1 MRTEIYIEGRRL
13 DLTQDIS
20 AEFTYQIDDIKDFG
34 SRNTNFSKTIVLP
47 GSARN
52 NKQFGYV
59 FEFTSANF
67 FDEAS
72 GNVGYN
78 FNAAKQAQC
87 TVYVDKVQIMK
98 GGLRLLEMVKTGDTI
113 EYECAIFG
121 ELGGFVNAV
130 ANARIEDLDFSAY
143 DHAWTWSN
151 IESSWE
157 YASGAASGFMP
168 GSGYYYPLI
177 DYGKVS
183 YANKRD
189 WDVRAFRPAVY
200 VREIVDQIV
209 TNAGYTWEG
218 DFLNTQLFK
227 RLIIPNN
234 GKDLVKT
241 SSTPLSASVSSTKTV
256 LTSAGT
262 ATNLLNYDTAV
273 LNAMTANPNKNTF
286 TYTGA
291 ATISVTATLNGYGYL
306 QSYQTVF
313 IRVLKNGTAIA
324 ESAQAGA
331 GAVNRPYF
339 FSIPFSTTLAT
350 NDTISVQFSTN
361 ITSNPTFLVT
371 AMTGNFILTSSAP
384 QIIPADYGDGIS
396 INANLPKGIFQ
407 RDFFSSILKMFN
419 LYVVEDTD
427 REKHLKIIPF
437 IDFYY
442 LGEDILLITDDFGTL
457 FNVDLQDQLL
467 LEPGSREFLDWSQK
481 LDRSKPI
488 RLRPM
493 SELNGRYFEYKF
505 KQDNDYY
512 SEQYQKKFSE
522 GYGDRIED
530 TGYEFAREKQ
540 TAEVIFTNT
549 VLVGYDGEDKVFPTI
564 FKLANDQEDR
574 TEHNIRIMQARKL
587 TGLNPYSIKNGSG
600 TTITSNVTA
609 YGYAGHLDDPDVPQ
623 VDISF
628 GAPKQLYYELVVSYP
643 SANLFNGFW
652 SDYVAEI
659 TDKDSK
665 LLIAFF
671 RLTDLDIYDLDFSR
685 LIYID
690 GALWRL
696 NKVIDYNPMAEDVTQ
711 VELLKVIEL
720 SYA

>member
-20 AEFTYQIDDIKDFG
+20 AEFTYQVDDIKDFG
-34 SRNTNFSKTIVLP
+34 SRNTNFTKTIVLP

-98 GGLRLLEMVKTGDTI
+98 GGIRLLEMVKTGDTI

-143 DHAWTWSN
+143 DHAWTLSN
-151 IESSWE
+151 ITQSWE
-157 YASGAASGFMP
+157 SMAASGVMP

-177 DYGKVS
+177 DYGQVS
-183 YANKRD
+183 YNSKRD
-189 WDVRAFRPAVY
+189 WDVKAFRPAIY
-200 VREIVDQIV
+200 VREAVDKIV
-209 TNAGYTWEG
+209 TDAGYTWEG
-218 DFLNTQLFK
+218 DFLDSPLFK
-227 RLIIPNN
+227 RLIVPNN

-241 SSTPLSASVSSTKTV
+241 SSTPLSAAVSTTKTV

-262 ATNLLNYDTAV
+262 STNLLNYDSAI
-273 LNAMTANPNKNTF
+273 LNGMTANVNKNTF

-291 ATISVTATLNGYGYL
+291 TTISVSAVLNGYGYL

-324 ESAQAGA
+324 ESVQAGA

-339 FSIPFSTTLAT
+339 FSIPFTTTLAT

-361 ITSNPTFLVT
+361 ITGNPTFLVT
-371 AMTGNFILTSSAP
+371 AMTGNFILTSSAS

-396 INANLPKGIFQ
+396 MNANLPKGVFQ

-419 LYVVEDTD
+419 LYVVEDTT

-442 LGEDILLITDDFGTL
+442 LGEDVLLITDDFGTL
-457 FNVDLQDQLL
+457 FDVDLQDQLL
-467 LEPGSREFLDWSQK
+467 LEPGTREFLDWTQK
-481 LDRSKPI
+481 MDRSRPI

-493 SELNGRYFEYKF
+493 SELNGRYFEYKW
-505 KQDNDYY
+505 KPDNDYY
-512 SEQYQKKFSE
+512 SEQYQKKYSE
-522 GYGDRIED
+522 AYGDRIED

-540 TAEVIFTNT
+540 TAEVIFANT
-549 VLVGYDGEDKVFPTI
+549 VLVGYDGEDKVFPTV
-564 FKLANDQEDR
+564 FKLANNQEDR
-574 TEHNIRIMQARKL
+574 TEHVIRIMQAKKITGVNSYAIRNGATTL
-587 TGLNPYSIKNGSG
+587 TN
-600 TTITSNVTA
+600 ITD

-623 VDISF
+623 VDLCF
-628 GAPKQLYYELVVSYP
+628 GAPKELQFEVAVSYP

-671 RLTDLDIYDLDFSR
+671 RLTEVDILNLDFSR

-696 NKVIDYNPMAEDVTQ
+696 NKVSDYNPMAEDVTQ

>member
-20 AEFTYQIDDIKDFG
+20 AEFTYQVDDIKDFG
-34 SRNTNFSKTIVLP
+34 SRNTNFTKTIVLP

-143 DHAWTWSN
+143 DHAWTLSN
-151 IESSWE
+151 ITQSWE
-157 YASGAASGFMP
+157 SMAASGVMP

-177 DYGKVS
+177 DYGQVS
-183 YANKRD
+183 YNSKRD
-189 WDVRAFRPAVY
+189 WDVKAFRPAIY
-200 VREIVDQIV
+200 VREAVDKIV
-209 TNAGYTWEG
+209 TDAGYTWEG
-218 DFLNTQLFK
+218 DFLDSPLFK
-227 RLIIPNN
+227 RLIVPNN

-241 SSTPLSASVSSTKTV
+241 SSTPLSAAVSTTKTV

-262 ATNLLNYDTAV
+262 STNLLNYDSAI
-273 LNAMTANPNKNTF
+273 LNGMTANVNKNTF

-291 ATISVTATLNGYGYL
+291 TTISVSAVLNGYGYL

-324 ESAQAGA
+324 ESVQAGA

-339 FSIPFSTTLAT
+339 FSIPFTTTLAT

-361 ITSNPTFLVT
+361 ITGNPTFLVT
-371 AMTGNFILTSSAP
+371 AMTGNFILTSSAS

-396 INANLPKGIFQ
+396 MNANLPKGVFQ

-419 LYVVEDTD
+419 LYVVEDTTK
-427 REKHLKIIPF
+427 EKHLKIIPF

-442 LGEDILLITDDFGTL
+442 LGEDVLLITDDFGTL
-457 FNVDLQDQLL
+457 FDVDLQDQLL
-467 LEPGSREFLDWSQK
+467 LEPGTREFLDWTQK
-481 LDRSKPI
+481 LDRSRPI

-512 SEQYQKKFSE
+512 SEQYQKKYSE
-522 GYGDRIED
+522 AYGDRIED

-540 TAEVIFTNT
+540 TAEVIFANT
-549 VLVGYDGEDKVFPTI
+549 VLVGYDGEDKVFPTV
-564 FKLANDQEDR
+564 FKLANNQEDR
-574 TEHNIRIMQARKL
+574 TEHVIRIMQAKKISGVNSYAIRNGATTL
-587 TGLNPYSIKNGSG
+587 TNL
-600 TTITSNVTA
+600 TD

-623 VDISF
+623 VDLCF
-628 GAPKQLYYELVVSYP
+628 GAPKELQFEVAVSYP

-671 RLTDLDIYDLDFSR
+671 RLTEVDILNLDFSR

-696 NKVIDYNPMAEDVTQ
+696 NKVSDYNPMAEDVTQ

>member
-113 EYECAIFG
+113 EYECAVFG

-130 ANARIEDLDFSAY
+130 ANSRIEDLDFSDY
-143 DHAWTWSN
+143 DHAWTVTN
-151 IESSWE
+151 ITQSWE
-157 YASGAASGFMP
+157 AIGASGMMP

-183 YANKRD
+183 YNSKRD
-189 WDVRAFRPAVY
+189 WDVRAFRPAIY
-200 VREIVDQIV
+200 VREAIDKIV
-209 TNAGYTWEG
+209 TDAGYTWEG
-218 DFLNTQLFK
+218 DFLDTPLFK

-234 GKDLVKT
+234 GKDLLKT
-241 SSTPLSASVSSTKTV
+241 SSTPLSAAVSSTKTV

-262 ATNLLNYDTAV
+262 AVNLLNYDSAV

-291 ATISVTATLNGYGYL
+291 TTISVSAVLNGYGYL
-306 QSYQTVF
+306 QSYQNVF

-324 ESAQAGA
+324 ESIQAGI
-331 GAVNRPYF
+331 GAITRPYF
-339 FSIPFSTTLAT
+339 FSLPFTTTLAT
-350 NDTISVQFSTN
+350 NDTISVQFQTQVG
-361 ITSNPTFLVT
+361 SNPTFLVT
-371 AMTGNFILTSSAP
+371 AMTGNFILTSSAS
-384 QIIPADYGDGIS
+384 QIIPADYGDNIAM
-396 INANLPKGIFQ
+396 NANLPKGVFQ

-419 LYVVEDTD
+419 LYVVEDTTRD
-427 REKHLKIIPF
+427 KHLKIIPF

-442 LGEDILLITDDFGTL
+442 LGEDVLLITDDFGTL
-457 FNVDLQDQLL
+457 FDVDLQDQLL
-467 LEPGSREFLDWSQK
+467 LEPGTRDFLDWTQK
-481 LDRSKPI
+481 MDRSRPI

-493 SELNGRYFEYKF
+493 SELNGRYFEYKY

-512 SEQYQKKFSE
+512 SEQYQKKYSE

-540 TAEVIFTNT
+540 TAEVIFANT

-564 FKLANDQEDR
+564 FKLSNNQEDR
-574 TEHNIRIMQARKL
+574 TEHVIRIMQAKKIEDVASYALRDGATTL
-587 TGLNPYSIKNGSG
+587 TNL
-600 TTITSNVTA
+600 TD

-623 VDISF
+623 VDLCF
-628 GAPKQLYYELVVSYP
+628 GAPKELQFEVAVSYP

-671 RLTDLDIYDLDFSR
+671 KLTEVDILNLDFSR

-696 NKVIDYNPMAEDVTQ
+696 NKVTDYNPMADDCTQ

>member
-1 MRTEIYIEGRRL
+1 MMTEIYIEGRRL

-20 AEFTYQIDDIKDFG
+20 AEFTYQIDDIKDFA

-59 FEFTSANF
+59 FEFGSANF

-98 GGLRLLEMVKTGDTI
+98 GGLRLLEIVRYGDVV

-130 ANARIEDLDFSAY
+130 ANSKIENLDFSSY
-143 DHAWTWSN
+143 DHAWNLTN
-151 IESSWE
+151 ITQSWDNM
-157 YASGAASGFMP
+157 AASGVMP
-168 GSGYYYPLI
+168 GSGYFYPLI

-183 YANKRD
+183 YNNKHD

-200 VREIVDQIV
+200 VREVVDKII
-209 TNAGYTWEG
+209 TNAGYTWES
-218 DFLNTQLFK
+218 DFFNTPLFK

-234 GKDLVKT
+234 DRELYKT
-241 SSTPLSASVSSTKTV
+241 SSTPLSASVSTTKTV

-262 ATNLLNYDTAV
+262 AINLLNYDSAV
-273 LNAMTANPNKNTF
+273 LNGMTANPNKNTF

-291 ATISVTATLNGYGYL
+291 TTISVSATLNGYGYL
-306 QSYQTVF
+306 QSYQNVF
-313 IRVLKNGTAIA
+313 IRVLKNDVAIT
-324 ESAQAGA
+324 ESVQAGI
-331 GAVNRPYF
+331 GAISRPYF
-339 FSIPFSTTLAT
+339 FSLPFTTTLAT
-350 NDTISVQFSTN
+350 NDTIKIQFQTQVS
-361 ITSNPTFLVT
+361 SNPTFLVT
-371 AMTGNFILTSSAP
+371 AMTGNLIIESSAV
-384 QIIPADYGDGIS
+384 QAIPADYGDNIS
-396 INANLPKGIFQ
+396 MNANLPKGIFQ
-407 RDFFSSILKMFN
+407 RDFFSSLLKMFN
-419 LYVVEDTD
+419 LYVVEDTVK
-427 REKHLKIIPF
+427 EKHIKIIPF

-442 LGEDILLITDDFGTL
+442 LGEDVLLITDDFGTL
-457 FNVDLQDQLL
+457 FDADLQNQLL
-467 LEPGSREFLDWSQK
+467 LEPGTREYLDWSTK
-481 LDRSKPI
+481 LDHSRPI

-493 SELNGRYFEYKF
+493 SELNGRYFEYKY

-512 SEQYQKKFSE
+512 SEQYFKKFSE

-540 TAEVIFTNT
+540 TAEVLFANT
-549 VLVGYDGEDKVFPTI
+549 VLVGYDGEDKVYPTI
-564 FKLANDQEDR
+564 FKLANNAEDR
-574 TEHNIRIMQARKL
+574 TEHNIRIMQAKKIEDVASYAVKDGSSTTL
-587 TGLNPYSIKNGSG
+587 TNL
-600 TTITSNVTA
+600 TD
-609 YGYAGHLDDPDVPQ
+609 YGYGGHLDDPDAPQ
-623 VDISF
+623 VDLCF
-628 GAPKQLYYELVVSYP
+628 GAPRELQFEVTVSYP

-652 SDYVAEI
+652 SEYVAEI

-665 LLIAFF
+665 LLIAYFK
-671 RLTDLDIYDLDFSR
+671 LNEMDIYNLDFSR
-685 LIYID
+685 LIYVD

-696 NKVIDYNPMAEDVTQ
+696 NKVEDYNPMVSDVTK

>member
-67 FDEAS
+67 YDEAS

-78 FNAAKQAQC
+78 FNASKQAQC

-98 GGLRLLEMVKTGDTI
+98 GGLRLLEMVKTGDAI

-121 ELGGFVNAV
+121 ELGGFINAV
-130 ANARIEDLDFSAY
+130 ANGRIEDLDFSAY
-143 DHAWTWSN
+143 DHAWTTSN
-151 IESSWE
+151 ITQSWE
-157 YASGAASGFMP
+157 AVAASGTMP

-177 DYGKVS
+177 DYGQVS
-183 YANKRD
+183 YNSKRD
-189 WDVRAFRPAVY
+189 WDIRAFRPAVY
-200 VREIVDQIV
+200 VREIIDKIV
-209 TNAGYTWEG
+209 TGTGYTWEG
-218 DFLNTQLFK
+218 DFLNTPLFR

-234 GKDLVKT
+234 GKELLKT

-291 ATISVTATLNGYGYL
+291 ATISVSATLNGYGYL
-306 QSYQTVF
+306 QSYQPVY
-313 IRVLKNGTAIA
+313 IRVLKNNVAIA
-324 ESAQAGA
+324 ESVQAGI
-331 GAVNRPYF
+331 GAISRPYF
-339 FSIPFSTTLAT
+339 FSLPFSTTLAT
-350 NDTISVQFSTN
+350 NDTLQVQFQTQV
-361 ITSNPTFLVT
+361 TSNPTFLVT

-384 QIIPADYGDGIS
+384 QLIPAEYGDGIS

-419 LYVVEDTD
+419 LYVVEDTE

-442 LGEDILLITDDFGTL
+442 LGEDVLLITDDFGTL
-457 FNVDLQDQLL
+457 FDVDLQDQLL
-467 LEPGSREFLDWSQK
+467 LEPGTRDFLDWSQK

-493 SELNGRYFEYKF
+493 SELNGRYFEYKW

-512 SEQYQKKFSE
+512 SEQYQKKYSE

-564 FKLANDQEDR
+564 FKLANNQEDR
-574 TEHNIRIMQARKL
+574 TEHNIRIMQAKKIE
-587 TGLNPYSIKNGSG
+587 NMVPYNIKNGSS
-600 TTITSNVTA
+600 TTLLSNVTD
-609 YGYAGHLDDPDVPQ
+609 YGYGGHLDDPDVPQ
-623 VDISF
+623 VDLCF
-628 GAPKQLYYELVVSYP
+628 GAPRQLYFEVSVAYP

-671 RLTDLDIYDLDFSR
+671 RLTDMDIYNLDFSR

-696 NKVIDYNPMAEDVTQ
+696 NRVIDYRPLANDVTQ

>member
-20 AEFTYQIDDIKDFG
+20 AEFTYQVDDIKDFG
-34 SRNTNFSKTIVLP
+34 SRNTNFTKTIVLP

-143 DHAWTWSN
+143 DHAWTLTN
-151 IESSWE
+151 ITQSWE
-157 YASGAASGFMP
+157 SLAASGVMP

-177 DYGKVS
+177 DYGQVS
-183 YANKRD
+183 YNSKRD
-189 WDVRAFRPAVY
+189 WDVKAYRPAIY
-200 VREIVDQIV
+200 VREAVDKIV
-209 TNAGYTWEG
+209 TDAGYTWEG
-218 DFLNTQLFK
+218 DFLNSPLFR

-241 SSTPLSASVSSTKTV
+241 SSTPLSAAVSTTKTV

-262 ATNLLNYDTAV
+262 AVNLLNYDSAI
-273 LNAMTANPNKNTF
+273 LNGMTANVNKNTF

-291 ATISVTATLNGYGYL
+291 TTISVSAVLNGYGYL
-306 QSYQTVF
+306 QSYQNVF
-313 IRVLKNGTAIA
+313 IRVLKNGVAIA
-324 ESAQAGA
+324 ENVQAGI
-331 GAVNRPYF
+331 GAVSRPYF
-339 FSIPFSTTLAT
+339 FSMPFTTTLAT
-350 NDTISVQFSTN
+350 NDTISVQFQTQV
-361 ITSNPTFLVT
+361 TSNPTFLVT
-371 AMTGNFILTSSAP
+371 AMTGNFILTSAAS

-396 INANLPKGIFQ
+396 MNANLPKGVFQ

-419 LYVVEDTD
+419 LYVVEDTT

-442 LGEDILLITDDFGTL
+442 LGEDVLLITDDFGTL
-457 FNVDLQDQLL
+457 FDVDLQDQLL
-467 LEPGSREFLDWSQK
+467 LEPGTREFLDWTQK
-481 LDRSKPI
+481 LDRSRPI

-493 SELNGRYFEYKF
+493 SELNGRYFEYKY
-505 KQDNDYY
+505 KADNDYY
-512 SEQYQKKFSE
+512 SEQYQKKYSE

-540 TAEVIFTNT
+540 TAEVIFANT
-549 VLVGYDGEDKVFPTI
+549 VLVGYDGEDKVFPTV
-564 FKLANDQEDR
+564 FKLSNNQEDR
-574 TEHNIRIMQARKL
+574 TEHVIRIMQARKITGVNSYAIRNGATTL
-587 TGLNPYSIKNGSG
+587 TNL
-600 TTITSNVTA
+600 TD

-623 VDISF
+623 VDLCF
-628 GAPKQLYYELVVSYP
+628 GAPKELQFEVAVSYP

-671 RLTDLDIYDLDFSR
+671 RLTEVDILNLDFSR

-696 NKVIDYNPMAEDVTQ
+696 NKVSDYNPMAEDVTQ

>member
-20 AEFTYQIDDIKDFG
+20 AEFTYQVDDIKDFG
-34 SRNTNFSKTIVLP
+34 SRNTNFTKTIVLP

-143 DHAWTWSN
+143 DHAWTLSN
-151 IESSWE
+151 ITQSWE
-157 YASGAASGFMP
+157 SMAASGVMP

-177 DYGKVS
+177 DYGQVS
-183 YANKRD
+183 YNSKRD
-189 WDVRAFRPAVY
+189 WDVKAFRPAIY
-200 VREIVDQIV
+200 VREAVDKIV
-209 TNAGYTWEG
+209 TDAGYTWEG
-218 DFLNTQLFK
+218 DFLDSPLFK
-227 RLIIPNN
+227 RLIVPNN

-241 SSTPLSASVSSTKTV
+241 SSTPLSAAVSTTKTV

-262 ATNLLNYDTAV
+262 STNLLNYDSAI
-273 LNAMTANPNKNTF
+273 LNGMTANVNKNTF

-291 ATISVTATLNGYGYL
+291 TTISVSAVLNGYGYL

-324 ESAQAGA
+324 ESVQAGA

-339 FSIPFSTTLAT
+339 FSIPFTTTLAT

-361 ITSNPTFLVT
+361 ITGNPTFLVT
-371 AMTGNFILTSSAP
+371 AMTGNFILTSSAS

-396 INANLPKGIFQ
+396 MNANLPKGVFQ

-419 LYVVEDTD
+419 LYVVEDTT

-442 LGEDILLITDDFGTL
+442 LGEDVLLITDDFGTL
-457 FNVDLQDQLL
+457 FDVDLQDQLL
-467 LEPGSREFLDWSQK
+467 LEPGTREFLDWTQK
-481 LDRSKPI
+481 LDRSRPI

-512 SEQYQKKFSE
+512 SEQYQKKYSE
-522 GYGDRIED
+522 AYGDRIED

-540 TAEVIFTNT
+540 TAEVIFANT
-549 VLVGYDGEDKVFPTI
+549 VLVGYDGEDKVFPTV
-564 FKLANDQEDR
+564 FKLANNQEDR
-574 TEHNIRIMQARKL
+574 TEHVIRIMQAKKITGVNSYAIRNGATTL
-587 TGLNPYSIKNGSG
+587 TN
-600 TTITSNVTA
+600 ITD

-623 VDISF
+623 VDLCF
-628 GAPKQLYYELVVSYP
+628 GAPKELQFEVAVSYP

-671 RLTDLDIYDLDFSR
+671 RLTEVDILNLDFSR

-696 NKVIDYNPMAEDVTQ
+696 NKVSDYNPMAEDVTQ

>member
-13 DLTQDIS
+13 DLTQDIN

-67 FDEAS
+67 FDETS

-78 FNAAKQAQC
+78 FNAARQAQC

-130 ANARIEDLDFSAY
+130 GNARIEDLDFSAY
-143 DHAWTWSN
+143 DHAWTLTN
-151 IESSWE
+151 ITQSWE
-157 YASGAASGFMP
+157 SLAASGVMP

-177 DYGKVS
+177 DYGQVS
-183 YANKRD
+183 YNSKRD
-189 WDVRAFRPAVY
+189 WDVKAFRPAIY
-200 VREIVDQIV
+200 VREAIDKIV
-209 TNAGYTWEG
+209 TDAGYTWEG
-218 DFLNTQLFK
+218 DFLNSPLFR

-241 SSTPLSASVSSTKTV
+241 SSTPLSAAVSTTKTV

-262 ATNLLNYDTAV
+262 AVNLLNYDSAI
-273 LNAMTANPNKNTF
+273 LNGMTANVNKNTF

-291 ATISVTATLNGYGYL
+291 TTISVSAVLNGYGYL
-306 QSYQTVF
+306 QSYQNVF
-313 IRVLKNGTAIA
+313 IRVLKNGVAIA
-324 ESAQAGA
+324 ENVQAGI
-331 GAVNRPYF
+331 GAVTRPYY
-339 FSIPFSTTLAT
+339 FSIPFTTTLAT
-350 NDTISVQFSTN
+350 NDTISVQFQTQV
-361 ITSNPTFLVT
+361 TSNPTFLVT
-371 AMTGNFILTSSAP
+371 AMTGNFILTSAAS

-396 INANLPKGIFQ
+396 MNANLPKGVFQ

-419 LYVVEDTD
+419 LYVVEDTT

-442 LGEDILLITDDFGTL
+442 LGEDVVLITDDFGTL
-457 FNVDLQDQLL
+457 FDVDFTDQLL
-467 LEPGSREFLDWSQK
+467 LEPGTRDFPDWTQK
-481 LDRSKPI
+481 MDRSRAI

-512 SEQYQKKFSE
+512 SEQYQKKYSE

-540 TAEVIFTNT
+540 TAEVIFANT
-549 VLVGYDGEDKVFPTI
+549 VMVGYDGEDKVFPTV
-564 FKLANDQEDR
+564 FKLANNQEDR
-574 TEHNIRIMQARKL
+574 TEHVIRIMQAKKITGVNSYAIRNGATTL
-587 TGLNPYSIKNGSG
+587 TN
-600 TTITSNVTA
+600 ITD

-623 VDISF
+623 VDLCF
-628 GAPKQLYYELVVSYP
+628 GAPKELQFEVAVSYP

-665 LLIAFF
+665 LLIAYF
-671 RLTDLDIYDLDFSR
+671 RLTEVDILNLDFSR

-696 NKVIDYNPMAEDVTQ
+696 NKVSDYNPMADDVTR

>member
-1 MRTEIYIEGRRL
+1 MRTEIFIEGRRL
-13 DLTQDIS
+13 DLTQDIN
-20 AEFTYQIDDIKDFG
+20 AEFTYQIDDIKDFA

-52 NKQFGYV
+52 NQQFGYV

-67 FDEAS
+67 YNEAS

-87 TVYVDKVQIMK
+87 TVFVDKVQIMK
-98 GGLRLLEMVKTGDTI
+98 GGLRLLEMVKTGGVI

-121 ELGGFVNAV
+121 ELGGFVNAIG
-130 ANARIEDLDFSAY
+130 NGRIENLDFSVY
-143 DHAWTWSN
+143 DHTWTYQN
-151 IESSWE
+151 ISASWGP
-157 YASGAASGFMP
+157 ATGLP

-183 YANKRD
+183 YNNKND
-189 WDVRAFRPAVY
+189 WDVRAFRPAIF
-200 VREIVDQIV
+200 VREIIDKMV
-209 TNAGYTWEG
+209 TAAGYTWEG
-218 DFLNTQLFK
+218 DFLNTPLFK

-234 GKDLVKT
+234 DKDLFKT
-241 SSTPLSASVSSTKTV
+241 SSTPLSASISSTKTV
-256 LTSAGT
+256 LIQSGT
-262 ATNLLNYDTAV
+262 DTALLRYDTAV
-273 LNAMTANPNKNTF
+273 LAGMTTNANKDTF

-291 ATISVTATLNGYGYL
+291 TTISVTATLNGTGQL
-306 QSYQTVF
+306 QSYKQVT
-313 IRVLKNGTAIA
+313 IRVKKNGVTIA
-324 ESAQAGA
+324 QSIQAPA
-331 GAVNRPYF
+331 GPVTRPYF

-350 NDTISVQFSTN
+350 NDTIAVEYFVDIN
-361 ITSNPTFLVT
+361 ANPTFLVT
-371 AMTGNFILTSSAP
+371 IQLSNFILTSSAT
-384 QIIPADYGDGIS
+384 QIVPADYGDLINM
-396 INANLPKGIFQ
+396 NANVPKGIFQ
-407 RDFFSSILKMFN
+407 RDFFSSMLKMFN
-419 LYVVEDTD
+419 LYVVEDTMKS
-427 REKHLKIIPF
+427 KHLKIIPF

-442 LGEDILLITDDFGTL
+442 LGEDVVLITDDFGTL
-457 FNVDLQDQLL
+457 FKVDLENDLL
-467 LEPGSREFLDWSQK
+467 LEPGSRDFLDWTYK

-488 RLRPM
+488 RIRPM

-512 SEQYQKKFSE
+512 SEQYFKKYAE

-540 TAEVIFTNT
+540 TAEVIFANT
-549 VLVGYDGEDKVFPTI
+549 VLVGYDGEDKIMPTI
-564 FKLANDQEDR
+564 FKLSNNVEDR
-574 TEHNIRIMQARKL
+574 TEHVIRIMQGKKIVNV
-587 TGLNPYSIKNGSG
+587 NPWDLKNGSA
-600 TTITSNVTA
+600 TTLTTFTD
-609 YGYAGHLDDPDVPQ
+609 YGFAGHLDDPDVPQ
-623 VDISF
+623 VDIGF
-628 GAPKQLYYELVVSYP
+628 GAPRELSFELTTEYP

-665 LLIAFF
+665 LLLAHF
-671 RLTDLDIYDLDFSR
+671 RLTEVDIFNLDFSR
-685 LIYID
+685 LIYVD

-696 NKVIDYNPMAEDVTQ
+696 NKVIDYNPLSSDVTK

>member
-20 AEFTYQIDDIKDFG
+20 TEFTYQIDDIKDFG
-34 SRNTNFSKTIVLP
+34 SRNTNFTKTIVLP
-47 GSARN
+47 GTARN
-52 NKQFGYV
+52 NQQFGYV

-98 GGLRLLEMVKTGDTI
+98 GGLRLLEMVKTGDAI
-113 EYECAIFG
+113 EYECAVFG
-121 ELGGFVNAV
+121 ELGGFINEV
-130 ANARIEDLDFSAY
+130 ANRRIEDLDFSVY
-143 DHAWTWSN
+143 DHQWNTYN
-151 IESSWE
+151 IEQSW
-157 YASGAASGFMP
+157 GDTTGNLP
-168 GSGYYYPLI
+168 GSGYYYPLV

-183 YANKRD
+183 YNNKHD
-189 WDVRAFRPAVY
+189 WDFRALRPAVY
-200 VREIVDQIV
+200 VREIVDKIV
-209 TNAGYTWEG
+209 TDAGYTWEG
-218 DFLNTQLFK
+218 DFLDTPLFK

-234 GKDLVKT
+234 GKDVYKT
-241 SSTPLSASVSSTKTV
+241 SSTPLNASISNTQTV
-256 LTSAGT
+256 LTSAGVDT
-262 ATNLLNYDTAV
+262 RSLRYDTAV
-273 LNAMTANPNKNTF
+273 LAGMTANGDKSIF

-291 ATISVTATLNGYGYL
+291 TTISVSATLNGYGSL
-306 QSYQTVF
+306 QSYKQVT
-313 IRVLKNGTAIA
+313 IRVKKNGVAIA
-324 ESAQAGA
+324 QNIQAPA
-331 GAVNRPYF
+331 GPVTRPYF
-339 FSIPFSTTLAT
+339 FSLPFSTTLAT
-350 NDTISVQFSTN
+350 NDTLTVEYFVDIN
-361 ITSNPTFLVT
+361 SNPTFLVT
-371 AMTGNFILTSSAP
+371 CQASNFILTSAAA
-384 QIIPADYGDGIS
+384 QQVPADYNDVIN
-396 INANLPKGIFQ
+396 INANLPRGIFQ

-419 LYVVEDTD
+419 LYVVEDTS

-442 LGEDILLITDDFGTL
+442 LGEDVLLITDDFGTL
-457 FNVDLQDQLL
+457 FDVDLENQLL
-467 LEPGSREFLDWSQK
+467 LEPGSREFLDWTQK

-512 SEQYQKKFSE
+512 SEQYFKKYSE

-530 TGYEFAREKQ
+530 TGFEFAREKQ
-540 TAEVIFTNT
+540 TAEVIFANT
-549 VLVGYDGEDKVFPTI
+549 LLVGYDGEDKVFPTI
-564 FKLANDQEDR
+564 FKLANNQEDR
-574 TEHNIRIMQARKL
+574 TEHVIRIMQARKVENV
-587 TGLNPYSIKNGSG
+587 TPWAVKNGPS
-600 TTITSNVTA
+600 TTLATFTD

-623 VDISF
+623 VDLCF
-628 GAPKQLYYELVVSYP
+628 GAPKELQFEIVVSYP

-665 LLIAFF
+665 LLVAHFK
-671 RLTDLDIYDLDFSR
+671 LTEVDIFNLDFSR

-696 NKVIDYNPMAEDVTQ
+696 NRVEDFRPLADDVTR